1 MPTINLNGL
10 SNPQNAD
17 ILLFSKST
25 WAGSWT
31 HQPNAMVE
39 DIAWTHAP
47 DVSVAS
53 FQWRY
58 GDDIVIPGG
67 SGFASVSPLSGRG
80 DYILIL
86 LPLSDGSFLP
96 WLGYADL
103 PVILEEDNVS
113 GIQRVPCY
121 GFDRALQYAS
131 IMTTVRVDPDDATK
145 WIRNDL
151 GAVFNGQIKGNRTAA
166 MVKVED
172 TDPDP
177 TVYAF
182 ENPGVESQEWWSS
195 QDIVQHIATFH
206 LPTATLIPGTLP
218 WTITG
223 LTRLPGWDQPKL
235 VTDGRSIH
243 ECLTEIAGA
252 ERMLGWRV
260 MPAITLNDPD
270 PLVAAPTVDAIN
282 IEFFSRAPSAIT
294 LPGVTD
300 LPANHD
306 ILTIVHDEDPLTDS
320 TIDED
325 DSDTVDQLIVRGP
338 REVAVGTFQWNSDW
352 VAGWTPT
359 ELTEYQDGYSGS
371 GFWATSSLSEKRAF
385 NQYFRGLPKY
395 EDVYRTFPIK
405 DDWDGTC
412 TLKPL
417 FWKSDPGDDNYIPYL
432 GNVMF
437 MDRLPL
443 FRGVDYTG
451 DVSAVDESRGR
462 QTLPILV
469 FIERPDLPNRYVTV
483 QNFLLDY
490 GAPRVNFPNSLEFEM
505 RVSPYFD
512 RGPGFRIDVL
522 GAPQHAHR
530 PSFTGND
537 GDPETINPKMW
548 GEVDSETMHITAAM
562 VGDRRPEIRL
572 PASVSA
578 DFVRKKYITLDHPGL
593 QHVQIAERTVMSLDK
608 DGVRVRSN
616 GGTLRDPFEML
627 TALATLAAERVLT
640 PRKTAKLRTGRTL
653 ALEPGSLIT
662 SLNGAT
668 VNAVIS
674 EVRVST
680 PVVENGSPPPLTMSI
695 MAIDND
701 LDITNLVARVPV
713 PEVDR

>member
-1 MPTINLNGL
+1 
-10 SNPQNAD
+10 
-17 ILLFSKST
+17 
-25 WAGSWT
+25 
-31 HQPNAMVE
+31 
-39 DIAWTHAP
+39 
-47 DVSVAS
+47 
-53 FQWRY
+53 
-58 GDDIVIPGG
+58 
-67 SGFASVSPLSGRG
+67 
-80 DYILIL
+80 
-86 LPLSDGSFLP
+86 
-96 WLGYADL
+96 
-103 PVILEEDNVS
+103 
-113 GIQRVPCY
+113 
-121 GFDRALQYAS
+121 
-131 IMTTVRVDPDDATK
+131 
-145 WIRNDL
+145 
-151 GAVFNGQIKGNRTAA
+151 
-166 MVKVED
+166 
-172 TDPDP
+172 
-177 TVYAF
+177 
-182 ENPGVESQEWWSS
+182 
-195 QDIVQHIATFH
+195 
-206 LPTATLIPGTLP
+206 
-218 WTITG
+218 
-223 LTRLPGWDQPKL
+223 
-235 VTDGRSIH
+235 
-243 ECLTEIAGA
+243 
-252 ERMLGWRV
+252 MLGWRV

-282 IEFFSRAPSAIT
+282 IEFFSRAPAAIT

-325 DSDTVDQLIVRGP
+325 DTDTVDQLIVRGP
-338 REVAVGTFQWNSDW
+338 REVAVGTFYWGSEW

-359 ELTEYQDGYSGS
+359 ELTEYQDGYSGAVY
-371 GFWATSSLSEKRAF
+371 WATSSITEKRAF

-412 TLKPL
+412 NSEPL
-417 FWKSDPGDDNYIPYL
+417 FWKANPVDPTYIPYL
-432 GNVMF
+432 GNVKF

-443 FRGVDYTG
+443 FRGIDYKG
-451 DVSAVDESRGR
+451 AVSTVNESRGR

-469 FIERPDLPNRYVTV
+469 FIERPDLANRYVPV

-490 GAPRVNFPNSLEFEM
+490 GAPRVKFPNSLEFEM
-505 RVSPYFD
+505 RVRPYFD
-512 RGPGFRIDVL
+512 RGPGFQIDVL

-537 GDPETINPKMW
+537 GDPENINPKMW
-548 GEVDSETMHITAAM
+548 GEVDSETMLITAAM

-572 PASVSA
+572 PATVSA

-593 QHVQIAERTVMSLDK
+593 QHVEIAAGTVVGIDK
-608 DGVRVRSN
+608 DALLDTSD

-640 PRKTAKLRTGRTL
+640 PRKTAKLRTGRTVS
-653 ALEPGSLIT
+653 LEPGSLIT
-662 SLNGAT
+662 SINGAT

-680 PVVENGSPPPLTMSI
+680 PVVENDSPPPFSMSI